1 MSSFIKFVVSMFVSV
16 ESSVSADA
24 APPARVTDNPS
35 IETQETESK
44 VVEAPSRFVSG
55 LGQVGGGL
63 LGGAILVVTPIYLL
77 DTYYKGDGDLA
88 APMLGL
94 GILGGVVGT
103 TLGGGRSVNGSGGM
117 DPYWRRWLGPS
128 VVLVYPLLWARG

>member
-55 LGQVGGGL
+55 LGHVGGGL
-63 LGGAILVVTPIYLL
+63 LGCAILVVTPIYLL

-94 GILGGVVGT
+94 SERRLEC
-103 TLGGGRSVNGSGGM
+103 GRSVNGSGGM